1 MVTKSD
7 ITILVEL
14 LHGWQKL
21 CLCGDRQRG
30 MFFIWLS
37 DHTKMEIHPET
48 FQEKLTERLLGMSDA
63 KALYAEALTI
73 HAEILWTSHKVK
85 HETSIQFIE
94 KNP

>member
-1 MVTKSD
+1 VNKSD
-7 ITILVEL
+7 ISDLVEL

-21 CLCGDRQRG
+21 CLRKDHLRG

-48 FQEKLTERLLGMSDA
+48 FQDKLTEWLLNMKDA

-73 HAEILWTSHKVK
+73 HAEILWTSHKAK
-85 HETSIQFIE
+85 YETTFELIE

>member
-7 ITILVEL
+7 ITTLVEL

-21 CLCGDRQRG
+21 CLRKDHLRG

-37 DHTKMEIHPET
+37 DHTKMEIYPET
-48 FQEKLTERLLGMSDA
+48 FQDKLTEWLLNMKDA

-73 HAEILWTSHKVK
+73 HAEILWTSHKAK
-85 HETSIQFIE
+85 YETTFELIE